1 MTLKQSLLYTSWS
14 ATLVKGLWTSSSY
27 VEQTLFKGQD
37 LVQSLT
43 LSNRALK
50 LESMAVLEAQK
61 VAKSGLTETEL
72 LVS

>member
-1 MTLKQSLLYTSWS
+1 MFAWWWDLNKSC
-14 ATLVKGLWTSSSY
+14 SSSY

-61 VAKSGLTETEL
+61 VAKSGLTETEF